1 MDAWMHGC
9 IGKGWG
15 LMSGLFH
22 NPIDCSGLIHQTI
35 FITRLILPGSQHPFP
50 VKVEGSGEISSP
62 EM

>member
-1 MDAWMHGC
+1 
-9 IGKGWG
+9 
-15 LMSGLFH
+15 MSGLFH